1 LALWT
6 ERSQEASLG
15 QPLEAFRPG
24 LTPPTQF
31 LHKLQA
37 QIPGRRFRA
46 AARFAIWKA
55 MKFTRLK
62 LHGFKSFSDLTELHL
77 EPGLTGVVGPNGCGK
92 SNLVEALR
100 WVMGESSYKAMRANG
115 MDDVIFNGSGNRPQ
129 RNSAEVT
136 LVLENFDRTAPAA
149 LNTADVLEVTRRI
162 EREEGSVYRVNGKE
176 VRARD
181 VQLLFADASTGAH
194 SPALVRQGQIG
205 ELIAA
210 KPTQRRALLE
220 EAAGISGLHSRRHEA
235 ELRLKGAEQNLE
247 RVEDVINQVTQQ
259 LEQLKRQARL
269 ATRYRGLSGEIR
281 KAEAT
286 LFHIRWVA
294 ARAAEKETE
303 ADQGRLINELAEAQ
317 HVELEAQKTVIL
329 ADQAVQPLRDKEAA
343 AGAALQ
349 RLTIIAEQLAEEAR
363 RAEARR
369 QELTQRIEQTE
380 ADGSRERALLG
391 ESDEALKVAA
401 EERVRLEAEA
411 AGEEAAFAAAK
422 QAAEDAQAAVRA
434 AETEARMA
442 SEVEAQVRA
451 RRAQARRGAE
461 DAATRIARLR
471 QQVADVQRDTDNVV
485 AQLEADDGVTAKRA
499 ALEAAQALSAEAEA
513 AAVTAEE
520 ATRQAQAALDAA
532 RPKLQ
537 EVETALNRL
546 DSEAQTLNRILNGGA
561 KGLWAA
567 IADELKVDAGY
578 EMALGAALG
587 DDLEASSD
595 AGAPL
600 HWAGPIDGSGDPQLP
615 GGAAPL
621 SLHVSGS
628 ALLKRRLDQIGLV
641 EKADGARLQPELKP
655 GQRLVSK
662 SGDLWRWDGFVAA
675 AEAPT
680 AAAQRLAQ
688 RNRLAELDAE
698 LAEARA
704 SRNSLKADAA
714 NLAETLEQHR
724 RSERDKRD
732 AWRNAQ
738 RDIAAAQQDLDKA
751 TRAISELAT
760 RQSAL
765 EEARVRLNSS
775 LNEAEAIEADAKRAL
790 EEAGDEAEAAALSQG
805 KRAHLDEARGT
816 ADQAR
821 LRLGQFETAAQLRLG
836 RLSQIATD
844 TANWSRRRQGA
855 EAQVTTLETRLNDLK
870 GQLDALNNAPSGFE
884 ERQAAIDAQIAT
896 AREAHAAASDVL
908 GQAQSTYRDADKAQR
923 LAAEALSGFRE
934 HLARVEERLKGLIAQ
949 RHQIERQVQE
959 TLDIQAADTAFAA
972 GIKPQ
977 DALPEEEPTE
987 RKVERLKAERE
998 RLGGVNL
1005 AAEQESVEVQEKLDV
1020 MVKDRDDLVAA
1031 IAKLRSG
1038 IQSLNREGRVRL
1050 AEAFDK
1056 VNAHFQ
1062 QLFTTLFG
1070 GGTAELQFI
1079 ESDDPLEA
1087 GLEIIARP
1095 PGKKPSSISL
1105 LSGGEQALT
1114 AMSLIFAVFL
1124 TNPAPICV
1132 LDEIDAP
1139 LDDANVERFCTL
1151 LDSMAKRTETRFVT
1165 ITHNPI
1171 TMARMDRLFGVTM
1184 YERGVSQLV
1193 SVDLTGALQVR
1204 EAAVAV

>member
-1 LALWT
+1 
-6 ERSQEASLG
+6 
-15 QPLEAFRPG
+15 
-24 LTPPTQF
+24 
-31 LHKLQA
+31 
-37 QIPGRRFRA
+37 
-46 AARFAIWKA
+46 

-100 WVMGESSYKAMRANG
+100 WVMGESSYKAMRATG

-136 LVLENFDRTAPAA
+136 LVLDNTDRTAPAA

-210 KPTQRRALLE
+210 KPQQRRALLE

-247 RVEDVINQVTQQ
+247 RVEDVITQVTQQ

-286 LFHIRWVA
+286 LFHIRWIA
-294 ARAAEKETE
+294 ARAAEAETE
-303 ADQGRLINELAEAQ
+303 AEQGKLINELASAQ
-317 HVELEAQKTVIL
+317 HVELEAQKVVFM

-349 RLTIIAEQLAEEAR
+349 RLTILAEQLAEEAR

-369 QELTQRIEQTE
+369 AELTQRIEQTQ
-380 ADGSRERALLG
+380 ADATRERALLG
-391 ESDEALKVAA
+391 ESDEALKSAA
-401 EERVRLEAEA
+401 EERARLEAEA
-411 AGEEAAFAAAK
+411 AGEADAFAAAK
-422 QAAEDAQAAVRA
+422 AAADEALAAVRS
-434 AETEARMA
+434 AEAEARIA
-442 SEVEAQVRA
+442 ADLEAQVRA
-451 RRAQARRGAE
+451 RRAQAKRGAD
-461 DAATRIARLR
+461 DAATRIARLK
-471 QQVADVQRDTDNVV
+471 QQIDEVVRDAEGVAR
-485 AQLEADDGVTAKRA
+485 QLEADDGVIARRA

-513 AAVTAEE
+513 AAVAAEE

-537 EVETALNRL
+537 EVETQLNRL

-567 IADELKVDAGY
+567 IADELKVDAGF
-578 EMALGAALG
+578 ETALGAALG

-600 HWAGPIDGSGDPQLP
+600 HWAGPIDGSGDAALP
-615 GGAAPL
+615 GGAIAL
-621 SLHVSGS
+621 SAHVSGS

-641 EKADGARLQPELKP
+641 DKADGARLQAELKP

-662 SGDLWRWDGFVAA
+662 GGDLWRWDGFVAA

-698 LAEARA
+698 LNEARA
-704 SRNSLKADAA
+704 TRNSLKADAA
-714 NLAETLEQHR
+714 ALAEALEQHR
-724 RSERDKRD
+724 RGEREKRD

-738 RDIAAAQQDLDKA
+738 REIGTAQQALDKA
-751 TRAISELAT
+751 TRAITELAS

-765 EEARVRLNSS
+765 EEARVRLSSS
-775 LNEAEAIEADAKRAL
+775 LAEAEGIEADARTAL
-790 EEAGDEAEAAALSQG
+790 EEAGDEAEAAALLQG
-805 KRAHLDEARGT
+805 KRAHLDEARAA

-821 LRLGQFETAAQLRLG
+821 LKLGQFETAAQLRSG
-836 RLSQIATD
+836 RLAQIGTEVG
-844 TANWSRRRQGA
+844 NWTRRRQGA
-855 EAQVTTLETRLNDLK
+855 EAQVTTLEARLNDLSA
-870 GQLDALNNAPSGFE
+870 QLEALNNAPSGFE
-884 ERQAAIDAQIAT
+884 ERRAALDTEIAA
-896 AREAHAAASDVL
+896 ARAAHGAASDEL
-908 GQAQSTYRDADKAQR
+908 AQAQSRHREADKAQR
-923 LAAEALSGFRE
+923 LAADALSGFRE

-959 TLDIQAADTAFAA
+959 TLDIQAAETAMAA

-977 DALPEEEPTE
+977 DALPEEENVE

-1050 AEAFDK
+1050 AEAFEK
-1056 VNAHFQ
+1056 VNGHFKE
-1062 QLFTTLFG
+1062 LFTTLFG

-1079 ESDDPLEA
+1079 ESDDPLDA

-1151 LDSMAKRTETRFVT
+1151 LESMTGRTETRFVV

-1171 TMARMDRLFGVTM
+1171 TMARMNRLFGVTM

-1193 SVDLTGALQVR
+1193 SVDLTGAMQVR
-1204 EAAVAV
+1204 EAKVAV